1 MISRMLIGSKLLVVG
16 LWLAICFQMVSA
28 GETNTSAVKS
38 NLAVMQEVVK
48 EITREIVDSAHI
60 SANDSLI
67 VLFGAGEDVWIVQ
80 NSMIAEL
87 KAFGCQVFS
96 ESIVTSDNR
105 IVLENTGVESHA
117 RYADMFRDGFLGTK
131 KMKRTISAGF
141 SCKVIRKKTD
151 EILFSGLFTKQSIDT
166 VIVDDVPQLETAS
179 AKSTHGE
186 LPSDSFFDRI
196 LEPFVIIGA
205 TGVAVYLFFNV

>member
-80 NSMIAEL
+80 NS
-87 KAFGCQVFS
+87 
-96 ESIVTSDNR
+96 
-105 IVLENTGVESHA
+105 
-117 RYADMFRDGFLGTK
+117 
-131 KMKRTISAGF
+131 
-141 SCKVIRKKTD
+141 
-151 EILFSGLFTKQSIDT
+151 IDR
-166 VIVDDVPQLETAS
+166 
-179 AKSTHGE
+179 KSTRLNSSHGYI
-186 LPSDSFFDRI
+186 SY
-196 LEPFVIIGA
+196 
-205 TGVAVYLFFNV
+205 AVFCLKKK